1 MNSELH
7 SSHYGSGDIV
17 IGEKKIIIPSDLT
30 PENLFPIAE
39 DIFRKIRESDINSAK
54 TIVDTIKK
62 LPATPVAKQF
72 VNVLNTAILASEN
85 ALTSEF
91 DELYTLAK
99 EDDLSEKLRDV
110 VFSVIM
116 LIEFKNNNHK
126 NAITIYSQSP
136 KKKYSFMFHLQCLAT
151 EDEINDFWNENR
163 PLISEDELYA
173 ISIGASRVKNQ
184 VSAKKFVTLL
194 VERAQTPTNSIL
206 LNYITVLELAEK
218 YLNIDLLSLDKD
230 VYYQVINC
238 INDTFSFLE
247 TYPENKWLLYSLS
260 NLVMLVK
267 ANHHQLI
274 KTIIKYKDKIS
285 AISPVVNDFVD
296 MLFSI
301 DETAPLTLR
310 DIKEDDELTSDSLIL
325 LLEAAAKGAYI
336 KENIKQLILNT
347 DLKQDDHVK
356 NLPFNYQLISL
367 KAKLLLNDSNDHINK
382 KRIKEDLAIFIPLAH
397 KDKTSLSG
405 NGLVNLCDDLLWLD
419 LAKECCDLLEPRLPE
434 NLWPSRLVIA
444 YFESLI
450 RAEKLTTLTECLNRI
465 DKALWDNYTWTFQ
478 ARIYTAYNNWSQ
490 AIIALEEAIK
500 KNDDNSYPWLLLICC
515 TLKTAPA
522 TTITILDRIPKN
534 VFLSFDA
541 HTLPLLGLISDKVD
555 PHFSEKI
562 IAELFID
569 SPKEYASV
577 LLKIHF
583 SSLISHKNKKANEI
597 NTQYP
602 NKVIRAIKLSRNGE
616 EEEKVIV
623 DIIPDQEQGALLS
636 IHTEYGDLLANLA
649 IGEET
654 IYVMDR
660 VKIIEELNPYHVIFR
675 YALNIVSEKPDINF
689 PIKRI
694 EVPSDPELMFQK
706 IKDEFSQYDL
716 QSREE
721 HIINCQNVPLY
732 LKVNELEKGK
742 PVKSILQLLTSQIV
756 NKSLS
761 FPEGEVD
768 HPEQFITDIH
778 GIIYFALTRVDITL
792 CKSRYKLI
800 ITNET
805 KICIDNW
812 LTEVEN
818 PSYLSIGV
826 RDDHLFRITAE
837 DIQNSTASIREA
849 LNNLL
854 GYCEVHSVPVENT
867 PDALLNV
874 KEFLDTSVYST
885 MKYVLFTKTPY
896 FIIDDAFS
904 ALTKSLDSEIKIVN
918 AIVFTSHLLEHL
930 PASIKLNNFQ
940 YHVET
945 YLPMH
950 ISYKDCIA
958 LANSDDEKH
967 VALVTKIFQI
977 HSNSFNDFNS
987 LCSFFTHA
995 ISLPLFLVY
1004 INHTKGRRPLSLDN
1018 TIIVLFNT
1026 CCQCIINASDGRTA
1040 EERLVAFTNLI
1051 IDNNKYPQGFISFIF
1066 SIFSSFAQGHFL
1078 DINYMNLLVN
1088 DVERTTEPL
1097 EIASTIINEDPN

>member
-1 MNSELH
+1 MNNELH

-17 IGEKKIIIPSDLT
+17 LGNKITYPSELT

-39 DIFRKIRESDINSAK
+39 DIFRKIRNSDIATAK
-54 TIVDTIKK
+54 TIIDTIEK
-62 LPATPVAKQF
+62 LPATPVARKF
-72 VNVLNTAILASEN
+72 VDVLNTAILASEN

-91 DELYTLAK
+91 DELYTLTK
-99 EDDLSEKLRDV
+99 EDDLSDKLRDV

-116 LIEFKNNNHK
+116 LIEFKNNNHE
-126 NAITIYSQSP
+126 NAIAIYSQSP
-136 KKKYSFMFHLQCLAT
+136 KKKYSHMFYLQCLAT
-151 EDEINDFWNENR
+151 EDEINDFWNKNR
-163 PLISEDELYA
+163 PLVSEDELYA
-173 ISIGASRVKNQ
+173 ISIGASRINNQ
-184 VSAKKFVTLL
+184 VSAKEFVTLL
-194 VERAQTPTNSIL
+194 VERAPTPINSIL

-218 YLNIDLLSLDKD
+218 YINIDLLSLDKD
-230 VYYQVINC
+230 VYDQVISC
-238 INDTFSFLE
+238 INDALSFSE
-247 TYPENKWLLYSLS
+247 TYPDNKWLLYSLS

-267 ANHHQLI
+267 ANHYQLI
-274 KTIIKYKDKIS
+274 QTIVKYKDKIS
-285 AISPVVNDFVD
+285 AISPSVTDFVD

-310 DIKEDDELTSDSLIL
+310 DIKEDDELTSDILIVL
-325 LLEAAAKGAYI
+325 IEAAAKGIYI
-336 KENIKQLILNT
+336 KENIKKLILNA
-347 DLKQDDHVK
+347 DLKKDDHIK

-450 RAEKLTTLTECLNRI
+450 RAEKLTTLTKCLSSI
-465 DKALWDNYTWTFQ
+465 DKTLWDHYTWIFQ
-478 ARIYTAYNNWSQ
+478 ARIDIAYNSWPQ

-500 KNDDNSYPWLLLICC
+500 KNYDNSYPWLLLIRC

-522 TTITILDRIPKN
+522 TAITILDRIPKT

-541 HTLPLLGLISDKVD
+541 HTLPLLRLISNKVD

-562 IAELFID
+562 ISEKFIS
-569 SPKEYASV
+569 SPQKFASI
-577 LLKIHF
+577 LLQTHF
-583 SSLISHKNKKANEI
+583 SSLVGHQAKKANEL
-597 NTQYP
+597 NMQYP
-602 NKVIRAIKLSRNGE
+602 DKVIRAIKLSRNGE

-623 DIIPDQEQGALLS
+623 DITPDKEQGALLS
-636 IHTEYGDLLANLA
+636 AHTEYGDLLTNLA
-649 IGEET
+649 IGEEVV
-654 IYVMDR
+654 YVMDR

-675 YALNIVSEKPDINF
+675 YALNITSEKPDISF

-694 EVPSDPELMFQK
+694 EVPSDPELMFKK
-706 IKDEFSQYDL
+706 IKDEFSQYDI

-732 LKVNELEKGK
+732 LKANELDKGK
-742 PVKSILQLLTSQIV
+742 PVKSILQLLTSQVV
-756 NKSLS
+756 NKSIS
-761 FPEGEVD
+761 FPEGEVE
-768 HPEQFITDIH
+768 HPEKFITDIH
-778 GIIYFALTRVDITL
+778 GIIYFAITRSDITL

-805 KICIDNW
+805 KACIENW

-837 DIQNSTASIREA
+837 DIQSSTASIREA

-854 GYCEVHSVPVENT
+854 IYSEVHPVPVDNT
-867 PDALLNV
+867 PDTLLNV
-874 KEFLDTSVYST
+874 KEFLDSSVYST
-885 MKYVLFTKTPY
+885 IKYVLFTKTPY
-896 FIIDDAFS
+896 FIMDDAFS
-904 ALTKSLDSEIKIVN
+904 ALIKSLDTEIKIVN

-930 PASIKLNNFQ
+930 PLPIKLNNFQ
-940 YHVET
+940 CHVET

-950 ISYKDCIA
+950 ISYKDCIE
-958 LANSDDEKH
+958 LANSDDEKN

-977 HSNSFNDFNS
+977 HSNPFNNFNS
-987 LCSFFTHA
+987 LCSFFTHT

-1004 INHTKGRRPLSLDN
+1004 INHYKKRRPLSLDN
-1018 TIIVLFNT
+1018 AIIVLFNT
-1026 CCQCIINASDGRTA
+1026 CCQGIVNASDGRTA
-1040 EERLVAFTNLI
+1040 EERLVTFTKLI
-1051 IDNNKYPQGFISFIF
+1051 IDDRIYPQGFISFVF

-1078 DINYMNLLVN
+1078 DINYMNLLIN
-1088 DVERTTEPL
+1088 DVETTEPVGDTP
-1097 EIASTIINEDPN
+1097 TILNEVSN

>member
-1 MNSELH
+1 MNNELH

-17 IGEKKIIIPSDLT
+17 LGNKITYPSELT

-39 DIFRKIRESDINSAK
+39 DIFRKIRNSDIATAK
-54 TIVDTIKK
+54 TVIDTLEK
-62 LPATPVAKQF
+62 LPATPVARKF
-72 VNVLNTAILASEN
+72 VNVLNTAILVSEN
-85 ALTSEF
+85 ASTSRF

-99 EDDLSEKLRDV
+99 EDDLSDKLRDV

-116 LIEFKNNNHK
+116 LIEFKNNNHE
-126 NAITIYSQSP
+126 NAIAIYSQSP
-136 KKKYSFMFHLQCLAT
+136 KKKYSHMFYLQCLAT
-151 EDEINDFWNENR
+151 EDEINDFWNKNR
-163 PLISEDELYA
+163 PLVSEDELYA
-173 ISIGASRVKNQ
+173 ISIGASRINNQ

-194 VERAQTPTNSIL
+194 VERAPTSLNSIL
-206 LNYITVLELAEK
+206 LNYITILELAEK

-230 VYYQVINC
+230 AYDQIINC
-238 INDTFSFLE
+238 INDTISFSE
-247 TYPENKWLLYSLS
+247 TYPDNKWLLYSLS

-267 ANHHQLI
+267 ANHYQLI
-274 KTIIKYKDKIS
+274 QTIVKYKDKIS
-285 AISPVVNDFVD
+285 AINPSVTDFVD

-310 DIKEDDELTSDSLIL
+310 DIKEDDELTSDALIVL
-325 LLEAAAKGAYI
+325 IEAAAKGMYI
-336 KENIKQLILNT
+336 KENIKQLILSA
-347 DLKQDDHVK
+347 DLKKDDHIE

-450 RAEKLTTLTECLNRI
+450 HAEKLTTLTKCLSSI
-465 DKALWDNYTWTFQ
+465 DKTLWDHYTWILQ
-478 ARIYTAYNNWSQ
+478 ARIDIAYNNWPR

-500 KNDDNSYPWLLLICC
+500 KNDDNSYPWLLLIRC
-515 TLKTAPA
+515 TLKTTPA
-522 TTITILDRIPKN
+522 TAITILDRIPKTI
-534 VFLSFDA
+534 FSSFDA
-541 HTLPLLGLISDKVD
+541 HTLSLLRLISKKVD

-562 IAELFID
+562 ISEKFIS
-569 SPKEYASV
+569 SPQKFAPI
-577 LLKIHF
+577 LLQTHF
-583 SSLISHKNKKANEI
+583 SSLTGHQAKKANEL
-597 NTQYP
+597 NMQYP
-602 NKVIRAIKLSRNGE
+602 DKVIRAIKLIRNGV
-616 EEEKVIV
+616 EEEKVIL
-623 DIIPDQEQGALLS
+623 DITPDKEQGALLS
-636 IHTEYGDLLANLA
+636 THTEYGDLLANLA
-649 IGEET
+649 IDEEDV
-654 IYVMDR
+654 YVMDR
-660 VKIIEELNPYHVIFR
+660 IKIIEELNPYHVIFR

-689 PIKRI
+689 PIKKI
-694 EVPSDPELMFQK
+694 EVSSDPELMFQK
-706 IKDEFSQYDL
+706 IKDEFSQYDH

-732 LKVNELEKGK
+732 LKANELEKGK

-761 FPEGEVD
+761 LPEGEVD

-778 GIIYFALTRVDITL
+778 GIIYFALTRADITL
-792 CKSRYKLI
+792 CKSRSKLI

-805 KICIDNW
+805 KTCIDNW

-837 DIQNSTASIREA
+837 DIQSSTASIRDS

-854 GYCEVHSVPVENT
+854 DYCEVHSVPVANT
-867 PDALLNV
+867 PDTLLNV
-874 KEFLDTSVYST
+874 KEFLDPSVYSS

-896 FIIDDAFS
+896 FIIDDSFS
-904 ALTKSLDSEIKIVN
+904 ALTKSLDPEIKIIN
-918 AIVFTSHLLEHL
+918 SIAFTSHLLEHL
-930 PASIKLNNFQ
+930 PLPIKLKNFQ
-940 YHVET
+940 CHVET

-950 ISYKDCIA
+950 ISYKDCIT

-967 VALVTKIFQI
+967 VALVTKIFQM
-977 HSNSFNDFNS
+977 HSNPFNNFNS
-987 LCSFFTHA
+987 LCLFFTHV

-1004 INHTKGRRPLSLDN
+1004 INHYKKRRSSSLDN
-1018 TIIVLFNT
+1018 AIIVLFNT
-1026 CCQCIINASDGRTA
+1026 CCQGIVNASDGRTA
-1040 EERLVAFTNLI
+1040 EERLVTFTKLI
-1051 IDNNKYPQGFISFIF
+1051 IDDRIYPQGFISFIF

-1078 DINYMNLLVN
+1078 DINYMNLLIN
-1088 DVERTTEPL
+1088 DVETTEPVGDTP
-1097 EIASTIINEDPN
+1097 TILNEVSN

>member
-1 MNSELH
+1 MNKEYH
-7 SSHYGSGDIV
+7 TSHYGPGDNV
-17 IGEKKIIIPSDLT
+17 LGDKIIYPSELT

-39 DIFRKIRESDINSAK
+39 DIFRKLRNSDIATAK
-54 TIVDTIKK
+54 TVIETIEK
-62 LPATPVAKQF
+62 LPATPVAKKF
-72 VNVLNTAILASEN
+72 VDVLNTAILASEN
-85 ALTSEF
+85 TLTTEF
-91 DELYTLAK
+91 NELYSLAK
-99 EDDLSEKLRDV
+99 EDDLSDKLRDV
-110 VFSVIM
+110 IFSVIM
-116 LIEFKNNNHK
+116 LIEFKNNNHE
-126 NAITIYSQSP
+126 NAIAIYSQSP
-136 KKKYSFMFHLQCLAT
+136 KKKYSHMFYLQCLAT

-163 PLISEDELYA
+163 PLISVDELYA

-184 VSAKKFVTLL
+184 ISAKIFATLL
-194 VERAQTPTNSIL
+194 VERAPTPINSIL

-230 VYYQVINC
+230 IYDQVISC
-238 INDTFSFLE
+238 INDTISFSE
-247 TYPENKWLLYSLS
+247 TYPDNKWLLYSLS

-267 ANHHQLI
+267 ANHYQLVQ
-274 KTIIKYKDKIS
+274 TIVKYKDKIS
-285 AISPVVNDFVD
+285 AISPSVTDFVD

-301 DETAPLTLR
+301 DEKAPLKLR
-310 DIKEDDELTSDSLIL
+310 DIKEDDELTSDVLIVL
-325 LLEAAAKGAYI
+325 IEAVAKGMYI
-336 KENIKQLILNT
+336 KENIKKLVLNT
-347 DLKQDDHVK
+347 DLKKDDHIK

-382 KRIKEDLAIFIPLAH
+382 ERIKEDLVIFISLAH

-405 NGLVNLCDDLLWLD
+405 NGLVNLCDDLIWLD

-450 RAEKLTTLTECLNRI
+450 RAEKLTTLTECLSRL
-465 DKALWDNYTWTFQ
+465 DKTLWDHYTWIFQ
-478 ARIYTAYNNWSQ
+478 ARIDIAYNSWPQ

-500 KNDDNSYPWLLLICC
+500 KDPDNSYPWLLLLRC

-522 TTITILDRIPKN
+522 TAITILDRIPKT

-541 HTLPLLGLISDKVD
+541 HTLSLLRLISNKID

-562 IAELFID
+562 VSEKFIS
-569 SPKEYASV
+569 SPQKFASI
-577 LLKIHF
+577 LLQTHF
-583 SSLISHKNKKANEI
+583 SSLVGHQAKKANEL

-602 NKVIRAIKLSRNGE
+602 DKVIRAIKLSRNGE

-623 DIIPDQEQGALLS
+623 DIVPDKEQGALLS
-636 IHTEYGDLLANLA
+636 AHTEYGDLLANLA
-649 IGEET
+649 IGEEVV
-654 IYVMDR
+654 YVMDR

-675 YALNIVSEKPDINF
+675 YALNITSEKPDISF

-694 EVPSDPELMFQK
+694 EVPSVPELMFKK
-706 IKDEFSQYDL
+706 IKDEFSQYDI
-716 QSREE
+716 QSKEE
-721 HIINCQNVPLY
+721 HIINCQNVSLY
-732 LKVNELEKGK
+732 LKANELDKGK
-742 PVKSILQLLTSQIV
+742 PAKSILQLLTSQIV
-756 NKSLS
+756 NKSIS
-761 FPEGEVD
+761 FPEGEVE
-768 HPEQFITDIH
+768 HPEKFITDIH
-778 GIIYFALTRVDITL
+778 GIIYLALTRADITL

-805 KICIDNW
+805 KACIDNW

-826 RDDHLFRITAE
+826 RDNHLFRITAE
-837 DIQNSTASIREA
+837 DIQSSTASIREA

-854 GYCEVHSVPVENT
+854 RYSEVHPVPVDNT
-867 PDALLNV
+867 PDTLLNV

-885 MKYVLFTKTPY
+885 IKYVLFTKTPY

-904 ALTKSLDSEIKIVN
+904 ALTKSLDAEIKIVN
-918 AIVFTSHLLEHL
+918 AILFTSHLLEHL
-930 PASIKLNNFQ
+930 PLSIKLNNFQ
-940 YHVET
+940 FHVET

-967 VALVTKIFQI
+967 VTLVTKIFQM
-977 HSNSFNDFNS
+977 HSNPFNNFNS

-1004 INHTKGRRPLSLDN
+1004 TNHNNGKRSLSLDN
-1018 TIIVLFNT
+1018 VIIVLFNT

-1040 EERLVAFTNLI
+1040 EERLVAFTKLI
-1051 IDNNKYPQGFISFIF
+1051 IDDHLYPQGFISFIF

-1088 DVERTTEPL
+1088 NVDTTTEPL
-1097 EIASTIINEDPN
+1097 ENNLIE

>member
-17 IGEKKIIIPSDLT
+17 IGDKKIIIPSDLT

-39 DIFRKIRESDINSAK
+39 DIFRKIRESDIGSAK

-62 LPATPVAKQF
+62 LPATTVAKQF
-72 VNVLNTAILASEN
+72 VDVLNTAILASEN
-85 ALTSEF
+85 TLTTGF
-91 DELYTLAK
+91 NELYSLAK
-99 EDDLSEKLRDV
+99 EDDLSDKLRDV

-116 LIEFKNNNHK
+116 LIEFKNNNHE
-126 NAITIYSQSP
+126 NTIAIYSQSP
-136 KKKYSFMFHLQCLAT
+136 KKKYSHMFYLQCLAN
-151 EDEINDFWNENR
+151 EDEINDFWNKSR
-163 PLISEDELYA
+163 SLISEDELYA
-173 ISIGASRVKNQ
+173 ISIGASRVNNQ
-184 VSAKKFVTLL
+184 ISAKNFATLL
-194 VERAQTPTNSIL
+194 VERSPTSLNSIL
-206 LNYITVLELAEK
+206 LNYITVLEFAEK
-218 YLNIDLLSLDKD
+218 YHNIDLLSLDKD
-230 VYYQVINC
+230 VYEQIINC
-238 INDTFSFLE
+238 INDTISFSE
-247 TYPENKWLLYSLS
+247 KYPDNKWLLYSLS

-274 KTIIKYKDKIS
+274 QTIVKYKDKIS
-285 AISPVVNDFVD
+285 YINSSVTDFVD
-296 MLFSI
+296 MLFPI
-301 DETAPLTLR
+301 DEAAPLTLR
-310 DIKEDDELTSDSLIL
+310 DIKEDDELTSDSLIV
-325 LLEAAAKGAYI
+325 LLEAAAKGTYI

-347 DLKQDDHVK
+347 DLKQDDYIK

-367 KAKLLLNDSNDHINK
+367 KAKLLLNDSNENINK

-419 LAKECCDLLEPRLPE
+419 LAKESCDLLEPRLPE

-450 RAEKLTTLTECLNRI
+450 RAEKLTTLTECLNRM
-465 DKALWDNYTWTFQ
+465 DKALWDHYTWMFQ
-478 ARIYTAYNNWSQ
+478 ARIYIAYNSWSQ

-500 KNDDNSYPWLLLICC
+500 KDDDNSHSWLLLIRC
-515 TLKTAPA
+515 TLRTTPA
-522 TTITILDRIPKN
+522 TAITILDRIPKT
-534 VFLSFDA
+534 VFLSFDTY
-541 HTLPLLGLISDKVD
+541 TLSLLRLISNKVD

-562 IAELFID
+562 VTEKFIS
-569 SPKEYASV
+569 SPQKFASI
-577 LLKIHF
+577 LLQTHF
-583 SSLISHKNKKANEI
+583 SSLVGRQAKKANEL
-597 NTQYP
+597 NTKYP
-602 NKVIRAIKLSRNGE
+602 DKVIRAIKISRNGE

-636 IHTEYGDLLANLA
+636 AHTEYGDLLSNLTV
-649 IGEET
+649 GEEAV
-654 IYVMDR
+654 YVMDR

-689 PIKRI
+689 PIKKI

-706 IKDEFSQYDL
+706 IKDEFSQFDY

-721 HIINCQNVPLY
+721 NIINCQNVPLY
-732 LKVNELEKGK
+732 LKANELEKGK
-742 PVKSILQLLTSQIV
+742 PVKSILQLLTSQVV

-761 FPEGEVD
+761 LPVGEIE

-778 GIIYFALTRVDITL
+778 GIIYFALTRADITL

-805 KICIDNW
+805 KTCIDNW

-837 DIQNSTASIREA
+837 DIQSSTASIRNS

-854 GYCEVHSVPVENT
+854 DYCEVHSVPVADT
-867 PDALLNV
+867 PDTLLNV

-896 FIIDDAFS
+896 FIIDDSFS
-904 ALTKSLDSEIKIVN
+904 ALIKSLDPEIKIVN
-918 AIVFTSHLLEHL
+918 SIVFTSHLLEHL
-930 PASIKLNNFQ
+930 PLPIKLKNFQ
-940 YHVET
+940 CHVET

-967 VALVTKIFQI
+967 VTLVTKIFQI
-977 HSNSFNDFNS
+977 HSNPFNNFTK
-987 LCSFFTHA
+987 LCSF
-995 ISLPLFLVY
+995 
-1004 INHTKGRRPLSLDN
+1004 
-1018 TIIVLFNT
+1018 
-1026 CCQCIINASDGRTA
+1026 
-1040 EERLVAFTNLI
+1040 
-1051 IDNNKYPQGFISFIF
+1051 
-1066 SIFSSFAQGHFL
+1066 
-1078 DINYMNLLVN
+1078 
-1088 DVERTTEPL
+1088 
-1097 EIASTIINEDPN
+1097 

>member
-1 MNSELH
+1 MNNELH

-17 IGEKKIIIPSDLT
+17 LGNKITYPSELT

-39 DIFRKIRESDINSAK
+39 DIFRKIRNSDIATAK
-54 TIVDTIKK
+54 TVIDTIEK
-62 LPATPVAKQF
+62 LPATPVARKF
-72 VNVLNTAILASEN
+72 VDVLNTAILASEN

-99 EDDLSEKLRDV
+99 EDDLSDKLRDV

-116 LIEFKNNNHK
+116 LIEFKNNNHE
-126 NAITIYSQSP
+126 NAIAIYSQSP
-136 KKKYSFMFHLQCLAT
+136 KKKYSHMFYLQCLAT
-151 EDEINDFWNENR
+151 EDEINDFWNKNR
-163 PLISEDELYA
+163 PLVSEDELYA
-173 ISIGASRVKNQ
+173 ISIGASRINNQ
-184 VSAKKFVTLL
+184 VSAKEFVTLL
-194 VERAQTPTNSIL
+194 VERAPTPINSIL

-218 YLNIDLLSLDKD
+218 YINIDLLSLDKD
-230 VYYQVINC
+230 VYDQVISC
-238 INDTFSFLE
+238 INDALSFSE
-247 TYPENKWLLYSLS
+247 TYPDNKWLLYSLS

-267 ANHHQLI
+267 ANHYQLI
-274 KTIIKYKDKIS
+274 QTIVKYKDKIS
-285 AISPVVNDFVD
+285 AISPSVTDFVD

-310 DIKEDDELTSDSLIL
+310 DIKEDDELTSDILIVL
-325 LLEAAAKGAYI
+325 IEAAAKGVYI
-336 KENIKQLILNT
+336 KENIKKLILNA
-347 DLKQDDHVK
+347 DLKKDDHIK

-367 KAKLLLNDSNDHINK
+367 KSKLLLNDSNDHINK
-382 KRIKEDLAIFIPLAH
+382 KRIKEDLAIFIPSAH

-450 RAEKLTTLTECLNRI
+450 RAEKLTTLAECLSKL
-465 DKALWDNYTWTFQ
+465 DKALWDHYTWTFQ
-478 ARIYTAYNNWSQ
+478 ARIYIAYNNWSQ

-500 KNDDNSYPWLLLICC
+500 KNNDNSYNWLLLVRCI
-515 TLKTAPA
+515 LKTAPA
-522 TTITILDRIPKN
+522 TAINILDRIPKTI
-534 VFLSFDA
+534 FLSFDT
-541 HTLPLLGLISDKVD
+541 HTLSLLGLISNEID

-562 IAELFID
+562 VAEQFIN
-569 SPKEYASV
+569 SPKEFSSI

-583 SSLISHKNKKANEI
+583 SALIENKKANEI
-597 NTQYP
+597 NTQRP

-616 EEEKVIV
+616 VEEKVIV
-623 DIIPDQEQGALLS
+623 DIIPAQEQGALLS
-636 IHTEYGDLLANLA
+636 AHTEYGDLLTNLA
-649 IGEET
+649 VGEEVV
-654 IYVMDR
+654 YVMDR

-706 IKDEFSQYDL
+706 IKDEFSQYDH

-721 HIINCQNVPLY
+721 HIINCQNVPLF
-732 LKVNELEKGK
+732 LKANELEKGK

-761 FPEGEVD
+761 LPVGEVD

-778 GIIYFALTRVDITL
+778 GIIYFALTRADITL
-792 CKSRYKLI
+792 CKSRSKLI

-805 KICIDNW
+805 KTCIDNW

-837 DIQNSTASIREA
+837 DIQSSTASIRDA

-867 PDALLNV
+867 PDTLLNV

-904 ALTKSLDSEIKIVN
+904 ALTKSLDREIKIVN
-918 AIVFTSHLLEHL
+918 SIVFTSHLLEHL
-930 PASIKLNNFQ
+930 PLPIKLKNFQ
-940 YHVET
+940 CHVET

-977 HSNSFNDFNS
+977 HSNPFNNFNS

-1004 INHTKGRRPLSLDN
+1004 INHYKKRRSLSLDN
-1018 TIIVLFNT
+1018 AIIVLFNT
-1026 CCQCIINASDGRTA
+1026 CCQGIINASDGRTA
-1040 EERLVAFTNLI
+1040 EERLVTFTKLI
-1051 IDNNKYPQGFISFIF
+1051 IDDRIYPQGFISFIF

-1078 DINYMNLLVN
+1078 DINYMNLLIN
-1088 DVERTTEPL
+1088 DVETTEPV
-1097 EIASTIINEDPN
+1097 ESVPTIVNEALN

>member
-1 MNSELH
+1 MNSKLH

-17 IGEKKIIIPSDLT
+17 IGDKKIIIPSDLT

-39 DIFRKIRESDINSAK
+39 DIFRKIRESDIGSAK

-62 LPATPVAKQF
+62 LPATTVAKQF
-72 VNVLNTAILASEN
+72 VDVLNTAILASGN
-85 ALTSEF
+85 TLTTGF
-91 DELYTLAK
+91 NELYSLAK
-99 EDDLSEKLRDV
+99 EDDLSDKLRDV

-116 LIEFKNNNHK
+116 LIEFKNNNHE
-126 NAITIYSQSP
+126 NTIAIYSQSP
-136 KKKYSFMFHLQCLAT
+136 KKKYSHMFYLQCLAN
-151 EDEINDFWNENR
+151 EDEINDFWNKNR
-163 PLISEDELYA
+163 SLIGEDELYA
-173 ISIGASRVKNQ
+173 ISIGASRVNNQ
-184 VSAKKFVTLL
+184 VSAKKFATLL
-194 VERAQTPTNSIL
+194 VERAPTSLNSIL

-230 VYYQVINC
+230 VYDQIINC
-238 INDTFSFLE
+238 INDTISFSE
-247 TYPENKWLLYSLS
+247 TYPDNKWLLYSLS
-260 NLVMLVK
+260 NLFMLVK
-267 ANHHQLI
+267 ANHYQLI
-274 KTIIKYKDKIS
+274 QTIIKYKDKIS
-285 AISPVVNDFVD
+285 GIYSSVTDFVD

-310 DIKEDDELTSDSLIL
+310 DIKEDDELTSGSLIV
-325 LLEAAAKGAYI
+325 LLEAAAKGTYI

-347 DLKQDDHVK
+347 DLKQDDHIK

-367 KAKLLLNDSNDHINK
+367 KAKLLLNDSNDYINK

-405 NGLVNLCDDLLWLD
+405 NELVNLCDDLLWLD

-450 RAEKLTTLTECLNRI
+450 RAEKLTTLIECLSKL
-465 DKALWDNYTWTFQ
+465 DKALWNHYTWTFQ
-478 ARIYTAYNNWSQ
+478 ARIYIAYNNWPQ

-500 KNDDNSYPWLLLICC
+500 KNDDNSYTWLLLIRCI
-515 TLKTAPA
+515 LKTAPA
-522 TTITILDRIPKN
+522 TAITILDRIPKTI
-534 VFLSFDA
+534 FLSFDT
-541 HTLPLLGLISDKVD
+541 HTLSLLRLISNEID

-562 IAELFID
+562 VAEQFIN
-569 SPKEYASV
+569 SPKEFASI
-577 LLKIHF
+577 LLKIYF
-583 SSLISHKNKKANEI
+583 SSIGNKKANEI
-597 NTQYP
+597 NTQRP

-616 EEEKVIV
+616 IEEKVIV

-636 IHTEYGDLLANLA
+636 VHTEYGDLLTNLA
-649 IGEET
+649 VGEEAV
-654 IYVMDR
+654 YVMDR

-694 EVPSDPELMFQK
+694 EVPSDPKLMFQK
-706 IKDEFSQYDL
+706 IKDEFSQYDH

-721 HIINCQNVPLY
+721 HIINCQNVPLF
-732 LKVNELEKGK
+732 LKANELEKGK

-761 FPEGEVD
+761 LPVGEVD

-805 KICIDNW
+805 KTCIDNW

-837 DIQNSTASIREA
+837 DIQSSTTSIREA

-854 GYCEVHSVPVENT
+854 GYCEVHSVPVDNT
-867 PDALLNV
+867 PDTLLNV

-904 ALTKSLDSEIKIVN
+904 ALTKSLDTEIKIVN
-918 AIVFTSHLLEHL
+918 SIVFTSHLLEHL
-930 PASIKLNNFQ
+930 PLPIKLNNFQ
-940 YHVET
+940 CHVET

-967 VALVTKIFQI
+967 VALVTKIFQM
-977 HSNSFNDFNS
+977 HSNPFNNFNS

-1004 INHTKGRRPLSLDN
+1004 INHYKKRRPLSLDN
-1018 TIIVLFNT
+1018 AIIVLFNT
-1026 CCQCIINASDGRTA
+1026 CCQGIVNASDGRTA
-1040 EERLVAFTNLI
+1040 EERLVTFTKLI
-1051 IDNNKYPQGFISFIF
+1051 IDGRIYPQGFISFIF

-1078 DINYMNLLVN
+1078 DINYMNLLIN
-1088 DVERTTEPL
+1088 DVGTTEPV
-1097 EIASTIINEDPN
+1097 ETASTIVNEAPN

>member
-1 MNSELH
+1 MNNELH

-17 IGEKKIIIPSDLT
+17 LGNKITYPSELT

-39 DIFRKIRESDINSAK
+39 DIFRKIRNSDIATAK
-54 TIVDTIKK
+54 TVIDTLEK
-62 LPATPVAKQF
+62 LPATPVARKF
-72 VNVLNTAILASEN
+72 VDVLNTAILVSEN
-85 ALTSEF
+85 ASTPRF

-99 EDDLSEKLRDV
+99 EDDLSDKLRDV

-116 LIEFKNNNHK
+116 LIEFKNNNHE
-126 NAITIYSQSP
+126 NAIAIYSQSP
-136 KKKYSFMFHLQCLAT
+136 KKKYSHMFYLQCLAT
-151 EDEINDFWNENR
+151 EDEINDFWNKNQ
-163 PLISEDELYA
+163 PLVSEDELYA
-173 ISIGASRVKNQ
+173 ISIGASRINNQ
-184 VSAKKFVTLL
+184 VSAKEFVTLL
-194 VERAQTPTNSIL
+194 VERAPTSLNSIL

-230 VYYQVINC
+230 AYDKIINC
-238 INDTFSFLE
+238 INDTISFSE
-247 TYPENKWLLYSLS
+247 TYPDNKWLLYSLS

-267 ANHHQLI
+267 ANHYQLI
-274 KTIIKYKDKIS
+274 QTIVKYRDKIS
-285 AISPVVNDFVD
+285 AINPSVTDFVD

-310 DIKEDDELTSDSLIL
+310 DIKEDDELTSDALIVL
-325 LLEAAAKGAYI
+325 IEAAEKGMYI
-336 KENIKQLILNT
+336 KENIKQLILNA
-347 DLKQDDHVK
+347 DLKKDDHIK

-450 RAEKLTTLTECLNRI
+450 RAEKLTTLTKCLSSI
-465 DKALWDNYTWTFQ
+465 DKTLWDHYTWIFQ
-478 ARIYTAYNNWSQ
+478 ARIDIAYNSWPR

-500 KNDDNSYPWLLLICC
+500 KNDDNSYPWLLLIRC

-522 TTITILDRIPKN
+522 TAITILDRIPKT
-534 VFLSFDA
+534 VFSSFDA
-541 HTLPLLGLISDKVD
+541 HSLSLLRLISNKVD

-562 IAELFID
+562 ISEKFIS
-569 SPKEYASV
+569 SPQKFAPI
-577 LLKIHF
+577 LLQTHF
-583 SSLISHKNKKANEI
+583 SSLTGHQAKKANEL

-602 NKVIRAIKLSRNGE
+602 DNVIRAIKLIRNGV
-616 EEEKVIV
+616 EEEKVIL
-623 DIIPDQEQGALLS
+623 DITPDKEQGALLS
-636 IHTEYGDLLANLA
+636 AHTEYGDLLANLA
-649 IGEET
+649 IDEEDV
-654 IYVMDR
+654 YVMDR
-660 VKIIEELNPYHVIFR
+660 VKITEELNPYHVIFR

-689 PIKRI
+689 PIKKI
-694 EVPSDPELMFQK
+694 EVPSDPELLFQK
-706 IKDEFSQYDL
+706 IKDEFSQYDH

-732 LKVNELEKGK
+732 LKANELEKGK
-742 PVKSILQLLTSQIV
+742 PVKSILQLLTSQRV

-761 FPEGEVD
+761 LPEGEVD
-768 HPEQFITDIH
+768 HPEKFITDIH
-778 GIIYFALTRVDITL
+778 GIIYFALTHADIAL
-792 CKSRYKLI
+792 RKSRSKLI

-805 KICIDNW
+805 KTCIDNW

-826 RDDHLFRITAE
+826 RDDHLFRRTAE
-837 DIQNSTASIREA
+837 DIQSSTASIRDS

-854 GYCEVHSVPVENT
+854 DYCEVHSVPVANT
-867 PDALLNV
+867 PDTLLNV

-896 FIIDDAFS
+896 FIIDDSFS
-904 ALTKSLDSEIKIVN
+904 ALTKSLDPEIKIVN
-918 AIVFTSHLLEHL
+918 SIVFTSHLLEHL
-930 PASIKLNNFQ
+930 PLPIKLKNFQ
-940 YHVET
+940 CHVET

-967 VALVTKIFQI
+967 VALVTKIFQM
-977 HSNSFNDFNS
+977 HSNPFNNFNS

-1004 INHTKGRRPLSLDN
+1004 INHYKKRRPLSLDN
-1018 TIIVLFNT
+1018 AIIVLFNT
-1026 CCQCIINASDGRTA
+1026 CCQGIVNASDGRTA
-1040 EERLVAFTNLI
+1040 EERLVAFTKLI
-1051 IDNNKYPQGFISFIF
+1051 VDDHIYPQGFISFVF
-1066 SIFSSFAQGHFL
+1066 SIFNLFAQGHFL
-1078 DINYMNLLVN
+1078 DINYMNLLIN
-1088 DVERTTEPL
+1088 DVEKTEPL
-1097 EIASTIINEDPN
+1097 EVTSTIVNESSN

>member
-1 MNSELH
+1 MNKEYH
-7 SSHYGSGDIV
+7 TSHYGPGDNV
-17 IGEKKIIIPSDLT
+17 LGDKIIYPSELT

-39 DIFRKIRESDINSAK
+39 DIFRHIRNSDIATAK
-54 TIVDTIKK
+54 TVINTIKK
-62 LPATPVAKQF
+62 LPATPVAKKF
-72 VNVLNTAILASEN
+72 VDVLNTAILASEN
-85 ALTSEF
+85 TLTTGF
-91 DELYTLAK
+91 NELYSLAK
-99 EDDLSEKLRDV
+99 EDDLSDKLRDV

-116 LIEFKNNNHK
+116 LIEFKNNNHES
-126 NAITIYSQSP
+126 AIAIYSQSP
-136 KKKYSFMFHLQCLAT
+136 KKKYSHMFYLQCLAT

-163 PLISEDELYA
+163 PLVSVDELYA

-184 VSAKKFVTLL
+184 ISAKNFATLL
-194 VERAQTPTNSIL
+194 VERAPTPINSIL

-230 VYYQVINC
+230 IYDQVISC
-238 INDTFSFLE
+238 INDTISFSE
-247 TYPENKWLLYSLS
+247 TYPDNKWLLYSLS

-267 ANHHQLI
+267 ANHYQLI
-274 KTIIKYKDKIS
+274 QTIVKYKDKIS
-285 AISPVVNDFVD
+285 SISPSVTDFVD

-310 DIKEDDELTSDSLIL
+310 DIKEDDELTSDALIVL
-325 LLEAAAKGAYI
+325 IEAAAKGMYI
-336 KENIKQLILNT
+336 KENIKQLILNA
-347 DLKQDDHVK
+347 DLKKDDHIK

-382 KRIKEDLAIFIPLAH
+382 KRIKEDLTIFIPLAH

-450 RAEKLTTLTECLNRI
+450 RAEKLTTLTKCLSSI
-465 DKALWDNYTWTFQ
+465 DKTLWDHYTWIFQ
-478 ARIYTAYNNWSQ
+478 ARIDIAYNSWPQ

-500 KNDDNSYPWLLLICC
+500 KNYDNSYPWLLLIRC

-522 TTITILDRIPKN
+522 TAITILDRIPKT

-541 HTLPLLGLISDKVD
+541 HTLSLLRLISNKVD

-562 IAELFID
+562 ISEKFIS
-569 SPKEYASV
+569 SPQKFASI
-577 LLKIHF
+577 LLQTHF
-583 SSLISHKNKKANEI
+583 SSLVGHQAKKANEL
-597 NTQYP
+597 NMQYP
-602 NKVIRAIKLSRNGE
+602 DKVIRAIKLSRNGE

-623 DIIPDQEQGALLS
+623 DITPDKEQGALLS
-636 IHTEYGDLLANLA
+636 AHTEYGDLLTNLA
-649 IGEET
+649 IGEEVV
-654 IYVMDR
+654 YVMDR

-675 YALNIVSEKPDINF
+675 YALNITSEKPDISF

-694 EVPSDPELMFQK
+694 EVPSDSELMFKK
-706 IKDEFSQYDL
+706 IKDEFSQYDI

-732 LKVNELEKGK
+732 LKANELDKGK
-742 PVKSILQLLTSQIV
+742 PVKSILQLLTSQVV
-756 NKSLS
+756 NKSIS
-761 FPEGEVD
+761 FPEGEVE
-768 HPEQFITDIH
+768 HPEKFITDIH
-778 GIIYFALTRVDITL
+778 GIIYFAITRSDITL

-805 KICIDNW
+805 KACIENW

-837 DIQNSTASIREA
+837 DIQSSTASIREA

-854 GYCEVHSVPVENT
+854 IYSEVHPVPVDNT
-867 PDALLNV
+867 PDTLLNV
-874 KEFLDTSVYST
+874 KEFLDSSVYST
-885 MKYVLFTKTPY
+885 IKYVLFTKTPY
-896 FIIDDAFS
+896 FIMDDAFS
-904 ALTKSLDSEIKIVN
+904 ALIKSLDTEIKIVN

-930 PASIKLNNFQ
+930 PLPIKLNNFQ
-940 YHVET
+940 CHVET

-950 ISYKDCIA
+950 ISYKDCIE
-958 LANSDDEKH
+958 LANSDDEKN

-977 HSNSFNDFNS
+977 HSNPFNNFNS
-987 LCSFFTHA
+987 LCSFFTHT

-1004 INHTKGRRPLSLDN
+1004 INHYKKRRPLSLDN
-1018 TIIVLFNT
+1018 AIIVLFNT
-1026 CCQCIINASDGRTA
+1026 CCQGIVNASDGRTA
-1040 EERLVAFTNLI
+1040 EERLVTFTKLI
-1051 IDNNKYPQGFISFIF
+1051 IDDRIYPQGFISFVF
-1066 SIFSSFAQGHFL
+1066 SIFSSF
-1078 DINYMNLLVN
+1078 
-1088 DVERTTEPL
+1088 
-1097 EIASTIINEDPN
+1097 

>member
-1 MNSELH
+1 MNNELH

-17 IGEKKIIIPSDLT
+17 LGNKITYPSELT

-39 DIFRKIRESDINSAK
+39 DIFRKIRNSDIATAK
-54 TIVDTIKK
+54 TVIDTLEK
-62 LPATPVAKQF
+62 LPATPVARKF
-72 VNVLNTAILASEN
+72 VDVLNTAILVSEN
-85 ALTSEF
+85 ASTPRF

-99 EDDLSEKLRDV
+99 EDDLSDKLRDV

-116 LIEFKNNNHK
+116 LIEFKNNNHE
-126 NAITIYSQSP
+126 NAIAIYSQSP
-136 KKKYSFMFHLQCLAT
+136 KKKYSHMFYLQCLAT
-151 EDEINDFWNENR
+151 EDEINDFWNKNQ
-163 PLISEDELYA
+163 PLVSEDELYA
-173 ISIGASRVKNQ
+173 ISIGASRINNQ
-184 VSAKKFVTLL
+184 VSAKEFVTLL
-194 VERAQTPTNSIL
+194 VERAPTSLNSIL

-230 VYYQVINC
+230 AYDKIINC
-238 INDTFSFLE
+238 INDTISFSE
-247 TYPENKWLLYSLS
+247 TYPDNKWLLYSLS

-267 ANHHQLI
+267 ANHYQLI
-274 KTIIKYKDKIS
+274 QTIVKYRDKIS
-285 AISPVVNDFVD
+285 AINPSVTDFVD

-310 DIKEDDELTSDSLIL
+310 DIKEDDELTSDALIVL
-325 LLEAAAKGAYI
+325 IEAAEKGMYI
-336 KENIKQLILNT
+336 KENIKQLILNA
-347 DLKQDDHVK
+347 DLKKDDHIK

-450 RAEKLTTLTECLNRI
+450 RAEKLTTLTKCLSSI
-465 DKALWDNYTWTFQ
+465 DKTLWDHYTWIFQ
-478 ARIYTAYNNWSQ
+478 ARIDIAYNSWPR

-500 KNDDNSYPWLLLICC
+500 KNDDNSYPWLLLIRC

-522 TTITILDRIPKN
+522 TAITILDRIPKT
-534 VFLSFDA
+534 VFSSFDA
-541 HTLPLLGLISDKVD
+541 HSLSLLRLISNKVD

-562 IAELFID
+562 ISEKFIS
-569 SPKEYASV
+569 SPQKFAPI
-577 LLKIHF
+577 LLQTHF
-583 SSLISHKNKKANEI
+583 SSLTGHQAKKANEL

-602 NKVIRAIKLSRNGE
+602 DNVIRAIKLIRNGV
-616 EEEKVIV
+616 EEEKVIL
-623 DIIPDQEQGALLS
+623 DITPDKEQGALLS
-636 IHTEYGDLLANLA
+636 AHTEYGDLLANLA
-649 IGEET
+649 IDEEDV
-654 IYVMDR
+654 YVMDR
-660 VKIIEELNPYHVIFR
+660 VKITEELNPYHVIFR

-689 PIKRI
+689 PIKKI
-694 EVPSDPELMFQK
+694 EVPSDPELLFQK
-706 IKDEFSQYDL
+706 IKDEFSQYDH

-732 LKVNELEKGK
+732 LKANELEKGK
-742 PVKSILQLLTSQIV
+742 PVKSILQLLTSQRV

-761 FPEGEVD
+761 LPEGEVD
-768 HPEQFITDIH
+768 HPEKFITDIH
-778 GIIYFALTRVDITL
+778 GIIYFALTHADIAL
-792 CKSRYKLI
+792 RKSRSKLI

-805 KICIDNW
+805 KTCIDNW

-837 DIQNSTASIREA
+837 DIQSSTASIRDS

-854 GYCEVHSVPVENT
+854 DYCEVHSVPVANT
-867 PDALLNV
+867 PDTLLNV

-896 FIIDDAFS
+896 FIIDDSFS
-904 ALTKSLDSEIKIVN
+904 ALTKSLDPEIKIVN
-918 AIVFTSHLLEHL
+918 SIVFTSHLLEHL
-930 PASIKLNNFQ
+930 PLPIKLKNFQ
-940 YHVET
+940 CHVET

-967 VALVTKIFQI
+967 VALVTKIFQM
-977 HSNSFNDFNS
+977 HSNPFNNFNS

-1004 INHTKGRRPLSLDN
+1004 INHYKKRRPLSLDN
-1018 TIIVLFNT
+1018 AIIVLFNT
-1026 CCQCIINASDGRTA
+1026 CCQGIVNASDGRTA
-1040 EERLVAFTNLI
+1040 EERLVAFTKLI
-1051 IDNNKYPQGFISFIF
+1051 VDDHIYPQGFISFVF
-1066 SIFSSFAQGHFL
+1066 SIFNLFAQGHFL
-1078 DINYMNLLVN
+1078 DINHMNLLIN
-1088 DVERTTEPL
+1088 DVEKTEPL
-1097 EIASTIINEDPN
+1097 EVTSTIVNESSN

>member
-1 MNSELH
+1 MNNELR

-17 IGEKKIIIPSDLT
+17 LGNKITYPSELT

-39 DIFRKIRESDINSAK
+39 DIFRKIRNSDIATAK
-54 TIVDTIKK
+54 TIIDAIKK
-62 LPATPVAKQF
+62 LPATPVARKF
-72 VNVLNTAILASEN
+72 VDVLNTAILASEN
-85 ALTSEF
+85 AFTSGI

-99 EDDLSEKLRDV
+99 EDDLSDKLRDV

-116 LIEFKNNNHK
+116 LIEFKNNNHE
-126 NAITIYSQSP
+126 NAIAIYSQSP
-136 KKKYSFMFHLQCLAT
+136 KKKYSHMFYLQCLAT
-151 EDEINDFWNENR
+151 EDEINDFWNENQ
-163 PLISEDELYA
+163 PLVSVDELYA

-184 VSAKKFVTLL
+184 ISAKNFATIL
-194 VERAQTPTNSIL
+194 VERAPTPINSIL

-218 YLNIDLLSLDKD
+218 YHNIDLLSLDKD
-230 VYYQVINC
+230 VYDQVISC
-238 INDTFSFLE
+238 INDTITFLE
-247 TYPENKWLLYSLS
+247 AYPENKWLLYSLS

-267 ANHHQLI
+267 ANHYQLI
-274 KTIIKYKDKIS
+274 QTIAKYKDKIS
-285 AISPVVNDFVD
+285 AINQSVTDFVD
-296 MLFSI
+296 MLFSF

-310 DIKEDDELTSDSLIL
+310 DIKEDDELTSGSLIV
-325 LLEAAAKGAYI
+325 LLEAAAKGTYI

-347 DLKQDDHVK
+347 DLKQDNYIK

-382 KRIKEDLAIFIPLAH
+382 NRIKEDLAIFIPLAH

-419 LAKECCDLLEPRLPE
+419 LAKESCDLLEPRLPE

-450 RAEKLTTLTECLNRI
+450 RAEKLTTLTECLSRI
-465 DKALWDNYTWTFQ
+465 DKTLWDHYTWLLQ
-478 ARIYTAYNNWSQ
+478 ARIDIAYNSWPQ

-500 KNDDNSYPWLLLICC
+500 KNDDNSYPWLLLIRC

-522 TTITILDRIPKN
+522 TAITILERIPKT
-534 VFLSFDA
+534 VFSSFDT
-541 HTLPLLGLISDKVD
+541 HTLSLLRLISNKVD

-562 IAELFID
+562 ISEKFIS
-569 SPKEYASV
+569 SPQKFASI
-577 LLKIHF
+577 LLQTHF
-583 SSLISHKNKKANEI
+583 SSLTGYQAKKANEL

-602 NKVIRAIKLSRNGE
+602 DKVIRAIKLIRNGV
-616 EEEKVIV
+616 EEEKVIL
-623 DIIPDQEQGALLS
+623 DITPDKEQGALLS
-636 IHTEYGDLLANLA
+636 AHTEYGDLLANLA
-649 IGEET
+649 IDEEDV
-654 IYVMDR
+654 YVMDR

-675 YALNIVSEKPDINF
+675 YALNVVSEKPDINF
-689 PIKRI
+689 PIKKI

-706 IKDEFSQYDL
+706 IKDEFSQYDH

-732 LKVNELEKGK
+732 LKANELEKGK
-742 PVKSILQLLTSQIV
+742 PVKSILKLLTSQRV

-761 FPEGEVD
+761 LPEGEVD

-778 GIIYFALTRVDITL
+778 GIIYFALTHSDITL
-792 CKSRYKLI
+792 RKSRSKLI

-805 KICIDNW
+805 KTCIDNW

-837 DIQNSTASIREA
+837 DIQSSTASIRDS

-854 GYCEVHSVPVENT
+854 DYCEVHSVPVADT
-867 PDALLNV
+867 PDTLLNV
-874 KEFLDTSVYST
+874 KEFLDASVYST

-896 FIIDDAFS
+896 FIIDDSFS

-918 AIVFTSHLLEHL
+918 SIVFTSHLLEHL
-930 PASIKLNNFQ
+930 PLPIRLKNFQ
-940 YHVET
+940 CHVET
-945 YLPMH
+945 YLPMY

-958 LANSDDEKH
+958 LANSDDEQH
-967 VALVTKIFQI
+967 VTLVTKIFQI
-977 HSNSFNDFNS
+977 HANPFNNFNS
-987 LCSFFTHA
+987 LCSLFTHA
-995 ISLPLFLVY
+995 VSLPLFSVY
-1004 INHTKGRRPLSLDN
+1004 INHYKKRRPLSLDN
-1018 TIIVLFNT
+1018 AIIVLFNT
-1026 CCQCIINASDGRTA
+1026 CCQCVVNASDGRTA
-1040 EERLVAFTNLI
+1040 EERLVTFTKLI
-1051 IDNNKYPQGFISFIF
+1051 VDDRIYPQGFISFIF

-1078 DINYMNLLVN
+1078 DISYMNKLIN
-1088 DVERTTEPL
+1088 DVKTKESLGANSTMANE
-1097 EIASTIINEDPN
+1097 ASN